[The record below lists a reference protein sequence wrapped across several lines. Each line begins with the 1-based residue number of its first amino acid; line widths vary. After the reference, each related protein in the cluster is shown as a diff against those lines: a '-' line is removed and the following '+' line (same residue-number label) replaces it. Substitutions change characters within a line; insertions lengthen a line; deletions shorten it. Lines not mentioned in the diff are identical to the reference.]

1 MKKGDIL
8 KVLTIKE
15 YNINARVSVSIKAND
30 FHFNTLNLEVFKGI
44 ECNALSKSKQS
55 KILSTE
61 YTISKDSNRMAYQ
74 VEEAVENRLESIITS
89 LVLNETIQLTPSGK
103 LLILMRDC
111 QVTGGYSRIF

>member
-1 MKKGDIL
+1 ML
-8 KVLTIKE
+8 EVLTIKE
-15 YNINARVSVSIKAND
+15 YNFNARVSASIKAND
-30 FHFNTLNLEVFKGI
+30 FHFNTLSLEVFKGI
-44 ECNALSKSKQS
+44 ECNALSKSKQN

-61 YTISKDSNRMAYQ
+61 FTISKDSNRMAYQ

-89 LVLNETIQLTPSGK
+89 LVLPETVQLTPSGK